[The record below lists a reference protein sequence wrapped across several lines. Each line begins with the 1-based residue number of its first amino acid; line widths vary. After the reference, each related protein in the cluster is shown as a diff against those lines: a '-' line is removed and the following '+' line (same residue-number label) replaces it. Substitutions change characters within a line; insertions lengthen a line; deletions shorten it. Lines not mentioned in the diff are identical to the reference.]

1 MISYDRS
8 SGSGWGWLVGGVAVL
23 GAATAG
29 WWWYSSNRAADPA
42 PPAAVSAAAPAPG
55 PGPVV
60 NLSVPPAEGS
70 DGRPADFTPDEWH
83 SLKEAVGNK
92 PDGAK
97 ELKRITAF
105 LRYQRGF
112 EQWQAL
118 QDSSKTAE
126 RHALAQQLLD
136 QLPDRIA
143 NMEMTMGESLLICGV
158 LLTDL
163 EPDETVRTQKME
175 ACKTRLEQLAP
186 KLDNAQAL
194 HDAECRTEFLR
205 RQAAIV
211 AEYQA
216 QPEAQRNQAKFEKD
230 IESARRAV
238 YDSPTCGH

>member
-8 SGSGWGWLVGGVAVL
+8 SGSRWVWIVAGVAVL
-23 GAATAG
+23 GGATAA
-29 WWWYSSNRAADPA
+29 WWWFGSNHTADPA
-42 PPAAVSAAAPAPG
+42 APTEAAASAG

-60 NLSVPPAEGS
+60 NLATPPAEAA
-70 DGRPADFTPDEWH
+70 DGRPTDFTPQEWS

-97 ELKRITAF
+97 ELKRITSF

-118 QDSSKTAE
+118 QDSPKTSE

-136 QLPDRIA
+136 QLPERIA

-163 EPDETVRTQKME
+163 EPDENVRTQKME
-175 ACKTRLEQLAP
+175 GCKTKLEQLAP
-186 KLDNAQAL
+186 KLDSDQAL
-194 HDAECRTEFLR
+194 RDAECRTEFLR

-216 QPEAQRNQAKFEKD
+216 QPEAQRNQAKFEQD
-230 IESARRAV
+230 IEGARRSV
-238 YDSPTCGH
+238 YDSPTCGR

>member
-8 SGSGWGWLVGGVAVL
+8 SGSRWVWLVAGVVL
-23 GAATAG
+23 LGCATAA
-29 WWWYSSNRAADPA
+29 WWWYGASQSTDAA
-42 PPAAVSAAAPAPG
+42 PPADVSNTTAA
-55 PGPVV
+55 GPVV
-60 NLSVPPAEGS
+60 NLSKPPAEGA
-70 DGRPADFTPDEWH
+70 DGRPADFTPQEWS
-83 SLKEAVGNK
+83 SLKDAVGNK

-97 ELKRITAF
+97 ELKRITAY

-136 QLPDRIA
+136 QLPERIS

-175 ACKTRLEQLAP
+175 GCKTKLEQLAP
-186 KLDNAQAL
+186 KLDSDQAL
-194 HDAECRTEFLR
+194 RDAECRTEFLR

-216 QPEAQRNQAKFEKD
+216 QPEAQRNQAKFEQD
-230 IESARRAV
+230 IEGARRSV
-238 YDSPTCGH
+238 YDSPTCGR

>member
-8 SGSGWGWLVGGVAVL
+8 SGSRWVWLVAGVAVL
-23 GAATAG
+23 GSATAA
-29 WWWYSSNRAADPA
+29 WWWFGSNRAAETVA
-42 PPAAVSAAAPAPG
+42 TAEAASAPG

-60 NLSVPPAEGS
+60 NLAAPVSEAP
-70 DGRPADFTPDEWH
+70 DGRPNDFTPQEWS

-92 PDGAK
+92 PDGVK

-163 EPDETVRTQKME
+163 EPDEAARTQKME
-175 ACKTRLEQLAP
+175 ACKTKLEGLAP
-186 KLDNAQAL
+186 KLDNEQAL
-194 HDAECRTEFLR
+194 RDAECRTEFLR

-216 QPEAQRNQAKFEKD
+216 QPESQRNQAKFEKD
-230 IESARRAV
+230 IETARRSV
-238 YDSPTCGH
+238 YDSPNCGR